1 MFIKALL
8 PLIAAIKYKLDHV
21 CGEQFGEQIAQ
32 VYKACKIYLN
42 VFRMSLLMSV
52 WLKSL
57 FLKLSLKI
65 HLI

>member
-32 VYKACKIYLN
+32 VYKACKEEIK
-42 VFRMSLLMSV
+42 RPQPPA
-52 WLKSL
+52 KAAEQ
-57 FLKLSLKI
+57 I
-65 HLI
+65 D

>member
-32 VYKACKIYLN
+32 VYKACKEELN
-42 VFRMSLLMSV
+42 RPE
-52 WLKSL
+52 KSARAAA
-57 FLKLSLKI
+57 KAAESESCGNQPNA
-65 HLI
+65 